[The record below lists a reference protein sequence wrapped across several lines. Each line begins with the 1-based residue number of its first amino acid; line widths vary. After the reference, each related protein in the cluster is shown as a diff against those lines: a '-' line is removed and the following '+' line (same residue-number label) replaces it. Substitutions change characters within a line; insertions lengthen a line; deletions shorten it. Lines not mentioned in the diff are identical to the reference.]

1 MSTLASFFHGHDT
14 HLGTFYPTH
23 YVLAVYPSLKDAEEA
38 RRQLVA
44 AGFPGDEV
52 IAVPGGDMLRLCAEH
67 VVKDGLTGAVMR
79 KLSRIFVTEVPYS
92 DRDVKFAEQGA
103 GFLAVHCR
111 DERVKER
118 AWGHLQLTEP
128 LAARYYAPSGLE
140 HLVGEV

>member
-52 IAVPGGDMLRLCAEH
+52 VAGENVGG
-67 VVKDGLTGAVMR
+67 GG
-79 KLSRIFVTEVPYS
+79 
-92 DRDVKFAEQGA
+92 
-103 GFLAVHCR
+103 
-111 DERVKER
+111 
-118 AWGHLQLTEP
+118 
-128 LAARYYAPSGLE
+128 AAREQKSE
-140 HLVGEV
+140 HDQWDKNELN